1 MQNEIENTEN
11 DAVLTSFELAERYG
25 VTSKTVLEWGKSGL
39 PSVTLPSTGPGRKP
53 KGFKESEVIEWLK
66 VNQPQHVLPP
76 TGGEIPKSSGS
87 TFADQLERARQMELS
102 AYNIVKQERET
113 GSQGDVAIAEKN
125 WREYAEHLR
134 KMENNAGKI
143 LEEERI
149 LVRVEIAERIMAKLA
164 AEVKTGLRS
173 IPVKLAPQMVRI
185 EKPIDAKNKLQTEID
200 RILETLSKT
209 KIFDDE

>member
-1 MQNEIENTEN
+1 MENEIESTEK
-11 DAVLTSFELAERYG
+11 DPLLTGAELAKRYN
-25 VTSKTVLEWGKSGL
+25 VTHKTVLHWAKNGMKEQPNKKTGSGRAAKL
-39 PSVTLPSTGPGRKP
+39 
-53 KGFKESEVIEWLK
+53 FKESDVIEWLK

-76 TGGEIPKSSGS
+76 TGGEIPKSTGS

-113 GSQGDVAIAEKN
+113 GSQGDVAIAEKK

-149 LVRVEIAERIMAKLA
+149 LVRVEIAERIMSKLA

-173 IPVKLAPQMVRI
+173 IPVKLAPQMVGI